1 MEEDLKNN
9 KIDSKDYEDFI
20 LNYWKLRELSL
31 DNKKLGVGYP
41 IIIDSPFINIV
52 SKTKNFNKYMLMI
65 KIEDDN
71 LNNNLVN
78 FFNNLNQKNLVYPE
92 ISIEISSNY
101 TNNLK
106 SYNIVYNI
114 FSPDYIYNNK
124 K

>member
-65 KIEDDN
+65 KIGDDN

-106 SYNIVYNI
+106 SYNIK
-114 FSPDYIYNNK
+114 F
-124 K
+124 

>member
-1 MEEDLKNN
+1 LEEDLKNN

-31 DNKKLGVGYP
+31 DNKKLDVGYP

-106 SYNIVYNI
+106 SYNIK
-114 FSPDYIYNNK
+114 F
-124 K
+124 